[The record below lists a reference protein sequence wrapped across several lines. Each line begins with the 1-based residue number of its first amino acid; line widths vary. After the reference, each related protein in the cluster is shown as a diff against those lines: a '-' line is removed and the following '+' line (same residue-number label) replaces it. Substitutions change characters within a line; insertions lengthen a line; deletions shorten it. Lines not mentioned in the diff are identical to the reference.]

1 MSTQVDDLK
10 IKLEAEAKGAESE
23 LDKLI
28 NKVGTLE
35 GKVSTF
41 GKGGTGIAKAFS
53 GLNKMKSYTESIAKD
68 IAKSLIFNFDI
79 KDSDA
84 RAKIEELSK
93 KMVEEQVAATKS
105 IIQTGEQAGHSYEP
119 IAQQIESVI
128 QANHN
133 VRQSLA
139 ETETQ
144 WQDFY
149 NILLKSSKVNI
160 GEAGLKEM
168 QYALGEWKNLDGLIK
183 QTFSSKGG
191 ISLDTLFSD
200 WDSQLQGKLSALGD
214 TIGKDANND
223 KDRIL
228 IVVEALRRY
237 REELEQMPKISERDV
252 QEGVWDILIDGA
264 QRANAAAK
272 ETFKT
277 YEQGVAELKEKYGD
291 IGKDFAEKGGINL
304 KAPEAIQKAIDNATA
319 QMHKKYE
326 AAQLLDV
333 NSTSFENTIKQAVV
347 LENHVESLKRKLET
361 LNMDEAN
368 GSAARM
374 AATLATVDRVLAR
387 EAEERERIAQS
398 IEEEEAAEV
407 SLSNTIQSSPIA
419 EKVKETQAATENMAN
434 SVEHAKEKYST
445 IGATIDFIRQK
456 LQSSPSNLFAQ
467 LNLTKPKEEFLDIQA
482 HIEETEKRLNK
493 FKEMMARGFE
503 TTKNFGTTTTF
514 RKYQYD
520 IEEAENALKSFQSE
534 LDEMGW
540 HTHQIN
546 WEGIGQ
552 KASGAFNTLGK
563 IVSNTTRHMINLGKA
578 ISNRVS
584 SGIKN
589 MAKHLGNADLTSKGL
604 VKSLLKVSNMLKLM
618 ITRMALRGVIN
629 QAKEGFNDLIQ
640 FSERTAAS
648 YNKMRNAIK
657 YLADSLAAMISPII
671 NASDSYIGLG
681 NIVDIVADKIVDLA
695 NKINQLT
702 AAMLGHST
710 WIKATKQTTDYANAA
725 KKAGKEA
732 KKALQPF
739 DELNN
744 ITTNDDNSGNGG
756 DAGAG
761 GQYQELPIAKQW
773 KDMADWIKEMWNKSD
788 FTGLGTL
795 IGEKLRDS
803 LNKIPWSKIKKTMK
817 KVGKSFATLLNGFFE
832 VPGLAESIGKTI
844 AEAFNSAL
852 EFGLEFVK
860 NFHFDSFGLFIGR
873 AIITAVRNIN
883 WDGLKEFASLLGKG
897 LADAVN
903 GLIESGAIAELGTA
917 IGSILR
923 SAIDFAFEFI
933 TNINWEGLG
942 EQLSKALNNI
952 LDQLNAVDDT
962 GLNGWQKLGKT
973 ISDGLIGILSTL
985 NAVLGD
991 EEARAKIEQGVTDF
1005 FEQIDFETIISESV
1019 ELLENIAK
1027 GLWAVIKGAVK
1038 SDSFKSGLADL
1049 APILG
1054 AVLAGI
1060 LTVDALTVA
1069 FGGIKTAIGA
1079 PIGNAFTSAIA
1090 GTGAASVATG
1100 VTEAATGAEAA
1111 GAASAAGVTLGTILG
1126 GGVAATLAAVLG
1138 GEVGN
1143 LIGYT
1148 IFPDDAELY
1157 EEYSG
1162 IRGTLKLFKDTA
1174 ITFAEET
1181 RDNVPEAWRL
1191 LKERTAEH
1199 AENLKKKISEFFSDT
1214 KSDSTQK
1221 AEDTKTNVSSKWET
1235 LKTNISQA
1243 SDNTKKNITDNW
1255 TKIKEAV
1262 KGDVDIIKS
1271 DTESAFGDMKQ
1282 NISEKIGDIYDD
1294 VTGVFSKIKEF
1305 VTGIVEDAKDWGGNL
1320 VSNIK
1325 EGINNTKDGLKNAV
1339 TNIGHAITGKE
1350 DGGVYV
1356 GQKWQKIQG
1365 FASGGYPTSAEMF
1378 LARENGTPEMVGRI
1392 GSHTAVAN
1400 NDQIVASVSDGV
1412 YRAVLSAMS
1421 QTQNSG
1427 SQEVNVEITGDMGKL
1442 FKAIQRTGNE
1452 YQRRTGNT
1460 VFA

>member
-53 GLNKMKSYTESIAKD
+53 GLSKMKSYTENIAKD
-68 IAKSLIFNFDI
+68 ISKSLIFNFDI

-407 SLSNTIQSSPIA
+407 SLSNTVQSSPIA

-584 SGIKN
+584 SGFQN
-589 MAKHLGNADLTSKGL
+589 MAKG
-604 VKSLLKVSNMLKLM
+604 VKSFSKANNNLAKSLTRTTKMLQLM
-618 ITRMALRGVIN
+618 IIRMALRSVIN
-629 QAKEGFNDLIQ
+629 EAKLSFNGLVAYSDKVAKQFNLI
-640 FSERTAAS
+640 
-648 YNKMRNAIK
+648 RNSIR
-657 YLADSLAAMISPII
+657 YLADSLAALTAPFLK
-671 NASDSYIGLG
+671 ASKSFAGLG
-681 NIVDIVADKIVDLA
+681 TIIDELNDKFVDLI
-695 NKINQLT
+695 NKANQLT
-702 AAMLGHST
+702 SAMLGHST
-710 WIKATKQTTDYANAA
+710 WIKATKQAKDYSQELKKVGKSA
-725 KKAGKEA
+725 KA
-732 KKALQPF
+732 ALQPF

-744 ITTNDDNSGNGG
+744 LTTNKENRMG
-756 DAGAG
+756 D
-761 GQYQELPIAKQW
+761 YEEVPLTTKW
-773 KDMADWIKEMWNKSD
+773 VDMANWLKDMWNKSD

-795 IGEKLRDS
+795 IGEKLRDA

-873 AIITAVRNIN
+873 AIITAVRNID

-973 ISDGLIGILSTL
+973 ISDGIIGVLSTL

-991 EEARAKIEQGVTDF
+991 EEARGKVQQGITDF
-1005 FEQIDFETIISESV
+1005 FNEVDFKTIIEESE
-1019 ELLENIAK
+1019 ELIANIAK
-1027 GLWAVIKGAVK
+1027 GLAAVIVGALK
-1038 SDSFKSGLADL
+1038 SESFREGLAEL

-1054 AVLAGI
+1054 TALAAI
-1060 LTVDALTVA
+1060 LTVETCKGAFSAVGQGISGALSELVKD
-1069 FGGIKTAIGA
+1069 GIK
-1079 PIGNAFTSAIA
+1079 SK
-1090 GTGAASVATG
+1090 VATSTAEG
-1100 VTEAATGAEAA
+1100 VTEAAASEEATAAATGAGATIGSALVGGAVAFIA
-1111 GAASAAGVTLGTILG
+1111 GSEFGKWLGKQFFPEDKELYDEYKGVTGS
-1126 GGVAATLAAVLG
+1126 V
-1138 GEVGN
+1138 
-1143 LIGYT
+1143 
-1148 IFPDDAELY
+1148 
-1157 EEYSG
+1157 
-1162 IRGTLKLFKDTA
+1162 KL
-1174 ITFAEET
+1174 
-1181 RDNVPEAWRL
+1181 
-1191 LKERTAEH
+1191 TAEFTQTAWSRM
-1199 AENLKKKISEFFSDT
+1199 AEKGKEIYDGWVKYQSWCWGVVKDAHIEGAKAVKEKFGEIKEDVAEKTEGLRTDLSE
-1214 KSDSTQK
+1214 
-1221 AEDTKTNVSSKWET
+1221 KWEKIKTT
-1235 LKTNISQA
+1235 LSDA